1 MKYSEEVVKAIYQL
15 EKNNIKIYVSSQL
28 DDECYFKKSLDGKRK
43 KVVLIKDMNLLPG
56 KIDKILSCL
65 VD

>member
-1 MKYSEEVVKAIYQL
+1 MYQL